1 MSERLLART
10 AMVGGVVFAILSFA
24 DLNPGSADVWFRQAS
39 HQLGEQ
45 LGIVRSRPAD
55 RERPDGQSV
64 QALDRAHQTL
74 RPDGTRQSPVAW
86 P

>member
-1 MSERLLART
+1 MNERFLVRT
-10 AMVGGVVFAILSFA
+10 AMVGGIVFVILSFA
-24 DLNPGSADVWFRQAS
+24 GHKSGSTDIWFRQAS

-45 LGIVRSRPAD
+45 SGIIPSLPAD
-55 RERPDGQSV
+55 GERPDEPSA

-74 RPDGTRQSPVAW
+74 RPDGTRLSPVAW